1 MFQYQE
7 SEAVHVAVLK
17 KTPATRATNTPDSWC
32 LKILLL
38 LKQEFSLG
46 FSQELGGTAT
56 YLDNIQFNKI
66 AQEWRIINSL

>member
-17 KTPATRATNTPDSWC
+17 KNPATRAINTPDSWS

-46 FSQELGGTAT
+46 FSQELLPFTWTAH
-56 YLDNIQFNKI
+56 
-66 AQEWRIINSL
+66 SLIK